1 MAKWNLVFDSSAEKD
16 LKKIDK
22 KLRKRIIEKLDW
34 FSKNFDNLIPLSLTG
49 EWRGF
54 FKFRIGDWRAIYKV
68 NWDKN
73 QIIVYVIGHR
83 KKIYKQKQ
91 SVT

>member
-16 LKKIDK
+16 FKKLDK
-22 KLRKRIIEKLDW
+22 KLKERIVEKLDW
-34 FSKNFDNLIPLSLTG
+34 LSKNFDNLIPLPLTG

-54 FKFRIGDWRAIYKV
+54 FKLKIGDWRVIYKV

-73 QIIVYVIGHR
+73 QIIVYAIGHR
-83 KKIYKQKQ
+83 KKIYKKK
-91 SVT
+91 